1 MFVYASPVYHTP
13 TNTITGN
20 GYSRSEK
27 LIDDGWMNTRVS
39 PLRLSAPATSRR
51 ISKRYSFA
59 SGVDSNAPPSM
70 V

>member
-1 MFVYASPVYHTP
+1 MFVYASPGFRDS
-13 TNTITGN
+13 TNTITGK

-51 ISKRYSFA
+51 ISRRYSFA

>member
-1 MFVYASPVYHTP
+1 MFVYTLPVYHTP
-13 TNTITGN
+13 TNTITRN